1 MNQEG
6 AARPHDRRRRYQQMS
21 SVSIKIDF
29 QITLLKSELDP
40 VLVTQL
46 SMHFLLEKDDLNQE
60 KNPGIEIEHQIGKK
74 RHRIKAFKT
83 ATT

>member
-1 MNQEG
+1 
-6 AARPHDRRRRYQQMS
+6 
-21 SVSIKIDF
+21 
-29 QITLLKSELDP
+29 
-40 VLVTQL
+40 
-46 SMHFLLEKDDLNQE
+46 MHFLLEKDDLNQE